1 MRQAAAVRVVR
12 AVVVTMASV
21 AGLSTAV
28 RADAIDGDW
37 CHATSSLTI
46 SGPSIRTPAGTEMR
60 GDYDRH
66 GFAYVV
72 PAHEPGAGAQVVM
85 RLNNDEMMTLIRRAG
100 GQDSAPEI
108 WRRCKP
114 IS

>member
-1 MRQAAAVRVVR
+1 MRHAAVFRAARSAAA
-12 AVVVTMASV
+12 MV
-21 AGLSTAV
+21 AILIGLSSAV
-28 RADAIDGDW
+28 HADAIDGDW
-37 CHATSSLTI
+37 CFATSSLTI

-72 PAHEPGAGAQVVM
+72 PSHEPGAGAQVVM

-100 GQDSAPEI
+100 GQDSAPEV

>member
-1 MRQAAAVRVVR
+1 MHHAWFRTARSAAA
-12 AVVVTMASV
+12 AIAILT
-21 AGLSTAV
+21 GLSTAAY
-28 RADAIDGDW
+28 ADAIDGDW
-37 CHATSSLTI
+37 CFATSSLTI

-72 PAHEPGAGAQVVM
+72 PAHEAGAGAQVVM
-85 RLNNDEMMTLIRRAG
+85 RLNNDEMMTLVRRAG
-100 GQDSAPEI
+100 GQDSAPEV